1 MLPKENRL
9 KGSQSF
15 KKIAQGSRPFH
26 SSYFIL
32 KKLLASDRCLPSQF
46 GFVISAKVSKKST
59 VRNQLKRRMSDII
72 CFNIKRI
79 KNGLGVMLLVKN
91 QAVGKSYQEIKED
104 LEILLKKAG
113 LLQ

>member
-32 KKLLASDRCLPSQF
+32 KKLSANDRDLPSQF
-46 GFVISAKVSKKST
+46 GLVVSAKVSKKST
-59 VRNQLKRRMSDII
+59 VRNQLKRRISEII
-72 CFNIKRI
+72 RFNLKRI
-79 KNGLGVMLLVKN
+79 KNGFGVMLLVKN
-91 QAVGKSYQEIKED
+91 QAVGKNYQEIKDD
-104 LEILLKKAG
+104 LESLLKNAR
-113 LLQ
+113 LL